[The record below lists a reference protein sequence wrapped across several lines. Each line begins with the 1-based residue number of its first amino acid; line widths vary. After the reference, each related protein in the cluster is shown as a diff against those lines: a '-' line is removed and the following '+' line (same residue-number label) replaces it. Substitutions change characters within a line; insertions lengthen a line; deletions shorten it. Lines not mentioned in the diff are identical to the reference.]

1 LCLKRFG
8 NGMERDSVRMQ
19 NSQLSSAV
27 DRRRLTLL
35 SDAVPGLVPVTTSD
49 TGSVDRG
56 GGSVAEDIGDAVLV
70 RPLPCRLIAGGEAG
84 GEQVARWPAL
94 RSG

>member
-1 LCLKRFG
+1 
-8 NGMERDSVRMQ
+8 VRMQ

-35 SDAVPGLVPVTTSD
+35 SDAVPGVVPVTTSD
-49 TGSVDRG
+49 IGSVDRG
-56 GGSVAEDIGDAVLV
+56 RAGPWLRTSAMQLLV
-70 RPLPCRLIAGGEAG
+70 RTPPCRLIAGGGAG
-84 GEQVARWPAL
+84 GRRVTRWPAL